1 MTKAQSAKKSA
12 KKATLPLKGRA
23 VRAALDLA
31 AEKGWDKTGLQDI
44 AKRCKC
50 SLADL
55 NDIFEDR
62 GEILAAYERQIDR
75 RVLAQVGKPD
85 LTTPER
91 DRLFDVLMERFDVLG
106 EDRAAVV
113 SILKS
118 FRLDPKQAVIG
129 IPHLGKSMLWM
140 LEAAGVESAGAKG
153 ALTAF
158 GLIGVYLY
166 TLKAWMDDDSEDQ
179 SKTMA
184 ALDRALGRAE
194 TLAGFIL
201 TKF

>member
-1 MTKAQSAKKSA
+1 MTKAQLAKKSA
-12 KKATLPLKGRA
+12 KTAVPLKERT

-55 NDIFEDR
+55 NEIFEER
-62 GEILAAYERQIDR
+62 GDILAAYERQIDR
-75 RVLAQVGKPD
+75 KVLSQIGKPD
-85 LTTPER
+85 LSTPER
-91 DRLFDVLMERFDVLG
+91 DRLFDVLMERFDILG

-140 LEAAGVESAGAKG
+140 LEAAGIESSGIKG
-153 ALTAF
+153 AMTAL

-166 TLKAWMDDDSEDQ
+166 TLKAWMDDDSDDQ
-179 SKTMA
+179 SRTMV
-184 ALDRALGRAE
+184 ALDKALGRAE
-194 TLAGFIL
+194 TLAGFIRL
-201 TKF
+201 

>member
-1 MTKAQSAKKSA
+1 MTKAKTAKKD
-12 KKATLPLKGRA
+12 TLPLKDRA
-23 VRAALDLA
+23 VRAALNLA

-55 NDIFEDR
+55 NEIFEDR

-140 LEAAGVESAGAKG
+140 LEAAGIDSAGAKG
-153 ALTAF
+153 AVTAL

-166 TLKAWMDDDSEDQ
+166 TLKAWMDDESEDQ

-184 ALDRALGRAE
+184 ALDKALGRAE
-194 TLAGFIL
+194 KLVSLFPL
-201 TKF
+201 SL

>member
-1 MTKAQSAKKSA
+1 MTTAKSSKKSTA
-12 KKATLPLKGRA
+12 PLKDRA

-31 AEKGWDKTGLQDI
+31 AEKGWDKTGFQDI
-44 AKRCKC
+44 ARRCKC
-50 SLADL
+50 TLADL
-55 NDIFEDR
+55 NEIFEDR
-62 GEILAAYERQIDR
+62 GDILAAYERQIDR
-75 RVLAQVGKPD
+75 RVLAQIGKPD
-85 LTTPER
+85 LTTSER
-91 DRLFDVLMERFDVLG
+91 DRLFDVMMERFDVLN
-106 EDRAAVV
+106 EDRAAAV

-118 FRLDPKQAVIG
+118 FRTDPKQAVIG

-140 LEAAGVESAGAKG
+140 LEAAGIDANGAKG

-184 ALDRALGRAE
+184 ALDKALGRAE
-194 TLAGFIL
+194 KLASL
-201 TKF
+201 LPL

>member
-1 MTKAQSAKKSA
+1 MTTAKSVKKSA
-12 KKATLPLKGRA
+12 APLKDRA

-31 AEKGWDKTGLQDI
+31 AEKGWNKVGFQDI
-44 AKRCKC
+44 ARRCKC
-50 SLADL
+50 TLADL
-55 NDIFEDR
+55 NEIFEDR
-62 GEILAAYERQIDR
+62 GDILSAYERQIDR
-75 RVLAQVGKPD
+75 RVLAQIGKPD
-85 LTTPER
+85 LTTSER

-106 EDRAAVV
+106 EDRAAAV

-118 FRLDPKQAVIG
+118 FRTDPKQAVTG

-140 LEAAGVESAGAKG
+140 LEAAGIDANGAKG

-184 ALDRALGRAE
+184 ALDKALGRAE
-194 TLAGFIL
+194 KLAGL
-201 TKF
+201 LPSL